1 MPPPPPFS
9 PAFSSSL
16 YTTLKLRAV
25 QSGAAMQDVRHE
37 HVRTPSG
44 ATIATEMLVGMPV
57 AVGSPTTPRVLAPQ

>member
-1 MPPPPPFS
+1 MPPPLFS

-37 HVRTPSG
+37 HVRTPRRRNYRDRDAG
-44 ATIATEMLVGMPV
+44 TAW
-57 AVGSPTTPRVLAPQ
+57 